1 VYSLPQKLVAEFL
14 GTFALIFL
22 LGGVVCADQ
31 YVRSSV
37 PTASPAIS
45 LFAIAVAYGLGVA
58 TLISSLGHISGGHFN
73 PAVTVAFW
81 ATRRFGTAVSLSYW
95 VAQILGGIMA
105 SYLLRATLPDSAW
118 APVALGA
125 PALASDVTRVPG
137 MVLEAT
143 LTFVVVFV
151 FFAAVV
157 DTESLA
163 RNTGGMVVGFA
174 VMVAVLL
181 GGPFT
186 GAAMNPVRAFAP
198 GIAARH
204 WTNQGIYWIGPLFG
218 GLIAGWLYDSAFLRD
233 SRPRPTV

>member
-1 VYSLPQKLVAEFL
+1 MA
-14 GTFALIFL
+14 
-22 LGGVVCADQ
+22 CADQ
-31 YVRSSV
+31 YLRSSSQ
-37 PTASPAIS
+37 TASPTIS
-45 LFAIAVAYGLGVA
+45 LFGIAVAYGLGVA
-58 TLISSLGHISGGHFN
+58 MLISSLSHISGGHFN

-81 ATRRFGTAVSLSYW
+81 ATRKLGTGVSLCYW
-95 VAQILGGIMA
+95 AVQILGGVTA

-151 FFAAVV
+151 FFAAMV

-163 RNTGGMVVGFA
+163 RNTGGIAVGFA
-174 VMVAVLL
+174 VMAAVLL

-198 GIAARH
+198 AVAARQ

-218 GLIAGWLYDSAFLRD
+218 GLIAGWLYDSAFLRED
-233 SRPRPTV
+233 RPRPSV